1 MPLAHA
7 AQHAIET
14 ALAAARGNV
23 ARAAR
28 VLGVHRS
35 TVYRYLRR
43 GGGPDEHGDEHADE
57 HAAPNAAKADLHET
71 EATAEQRPQRLAA
84 TSADRPELARRDLA
98 ASPSTSAAPDRKR
111 RD

>member
-43 GGGPDEHGDEHADE
+43 GGGPDEQANEQADE
-57 HAAPNAAKADLHET
+57 HAHEQADEQ
-71 EATAEQRPQRLAA
+71 ADQKPAEPGARQLAA
-84 TSADRPELARRDLA
+84 TSASPPE
-98 ASPSTSAAPDRKR
+98 RKR